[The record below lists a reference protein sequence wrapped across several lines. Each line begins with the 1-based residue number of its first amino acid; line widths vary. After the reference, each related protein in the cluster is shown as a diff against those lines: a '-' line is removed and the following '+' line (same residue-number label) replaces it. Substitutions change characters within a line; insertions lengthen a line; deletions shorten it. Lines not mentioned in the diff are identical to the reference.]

1 VEQEDLTRA
10 IIAAIEVY
18 ARAHPGTTDEQ
29 VEDARLEAGTI
40 RCQGQFGVRD
50 NSAGTIRCQF
60 VIIASLAS
68 IRGTIRGDNS
78 VSGTIRCQFA
88 DNSVSVRGGTIR
100 GGQFGVSSSLLL
112 PLHQVGGQ
120 FGVRGTIRCQFV
132 IIASLAS
139 SRQLGFMG
147 RLPRP
152 TGDDLIY
159 HAINRGTIRCRDN
172 SVSVRHGTIRCQFV
186 IIASLASSR

>member
-10 IIAAIEVY
+10 IIAAIEAY

-68 IRGTIRGDNS
+68 IRGTIR
-78 VSGTIRCQFA
+78 
-88 DNSVSVRGGTIR
+88 
-100 GGQFGVSSSLLL
+100 
-112 PLHQVGGQ
+112 
-120 FGVRGTIRCQFV
+120 CQFV
-132 IIASLAS
+132 IIASLA
-139 SRQLGFMG
+139 G
-147 RLPRP
+147 
-152 TGDDLIY
+152 
-159 HAINRGTIRCRDN
+159 DN
-172 SVSVRHGTIRCQFV
+172 SVSVDNWGQFGV
-186 IIASLASSR
+186 S